1 MPADMRRALGAIA
14 PASLDA
20 AAGTVEAVIATAT
33 PVRRRDPAGPFDEV
47 LVISPSAVRLD
58 RLNAGAPVLDS
69 HAAWSLAD
77 QIGAVIPGSARIE
90 NGQVVARLALTARPE
105 RAGIVADIRAGI
117 IKNVSAGYRVIATEQ
132 EDVPGGVPV
141 VRVTDWEAMEIS
153 FVTVPADPNSRTR
166 ALPYQQD
173 INMPNTNPNESQNRN
188 YSPADRDRIARIGFQ
203 DAQERADFLARA
215 AGLDDGAF
223 HRELVNE
230 MARRDQAQPQTF
242 SHFDPGGYGNDRA
255 AGELERAVVDALV
268 ARMGG
273 PAPQGRARE
282 LAGQSLLQIGNELAQ
297 ANGVRVDWSSRSRAA
312 ETAFATNRDGGAR
325 GWLSRRSGGL
335 HAVSDLPTLL
345 SAAGRRV
352 LADRYEAASSP
363 LKVLARKRTAQDFR
377 AITVARLSEM
387 PSLEKVSEHGEI
399 TRGSVAEAKEVFKV
413 ETFARI
419 FGISRQ
425 ALLNDDLGAFSDSL
439 AAFGRA
445 AADTE
450 ANLLAGLLTAN
461 AGAGATM
468 DDGKALFHA
477 DHKNRAASGA
487 ALSVTALGA
496 ARQGI
501 RDAVGLDGQTKL
513 NVPPRYLVV
522 GSDLETVAEQLLGT
536 LYPSQASDAVPEGLR
551 LNLLVDPRMN
561 GLGFRVFS
569 DPSAAECLSYAY
581 LSGAEG
587 PQIEQR
593 DGWDVLGLEIR
604 AVLDFGAGITGCR
617 GAYWTPAA

>member
-33 PVRRRDPAGPFDEV
+33 PVRRRDPAGPFDEILTV
-47 LVISPSAVRLD
+47 TPEAVRLG

-69 HAAWSLAD
+69 HQSWSLGD

-90 NGQVVARLALTARPE
+90 NGQLVARLALTARPE

-117 IKNVSAGYRVIATEQ
+117 IKNVSAGYRVLATEQ

-141 VRVTDWEAMEIS
+141 VRVTDWEPAEVS
-153 FVTVPADPNSRTR
+153 FVTVPADPSAQTR
-166 ALPYQQD
+166 ALPAIQD
-173 INMPNTNPNESQNRN
+173 NHMPNQTNENQNRS
-188 YSPADRDRIARIGFQ
+188 YTPADRDRIARVGLA
-203 DAQERADFLARA
+203 DDGERADFLARA

-223 HRELVNE
+223 HRELVAE

-255 AGELERAVVDALV
+255 AGDLERAVTDALV
-268 ARMGG
+268 ARLGG
-273 PAPQGRARE
+273 PAPTGRARE
-282 LAGQSLLQIGNELAQ
+282 FAGMSLLQIGGELA
-297 ANGVRVDWSSRSRAA
+297 AARGERVDWSSRSRAA
-312 ETAFATNRDGGAR
+312 ETAFATNRDGGSR
-325 GWLSRRSGGL
+325 GWLSRRSGGM
-335 HAVSDLPTLL
+335 HTVSDLPTLL

-352 LADRYEAASSP
+352 LADRYEAAASP
-363 LKVLARKRTAQDFR
+363 LKALARKRTAQDFR
-377 AITVARLSEM
+377 SISVARLSEF

-399 TRGSVAEAKEVFKV
+399 TRGSVAEAKETFRV

-425 ALLNDDLGAFSDSL
+425 ALLNDDLGAFADSL

-450 ANLLAGLLTAN
+450 ANLLADLLTAN
-461 AGAGATM
+461 AGAGAVM
-468 DDGKALFHA
+468 DDGVALFHA

-487 ALSVTALGA
+487 ALSVTSMGA
-496 ARQGI
+496 ARQAL
-501 RDAVGLDGQTKL
+501 RDCKGLDGTTVL
-513 NVPPRYLVV
+513 NLSPRHLLV
-522 GSDLETVAEQLLGT
+522 GSDLETLAEQFLGT
-536 LYPSQASDAVPEGLR
+536 LYPAQASDAVPEGLR

-561 GLGFRVFS
+561 GLGFRVFA
-569 DPSAAECLSYAY
+569 DAAAAEVLSYAY
-581 LSGAEG
+581 LNGSEG

-604 AVLDFGAGITGCR
+604 AVLDFGCGITGWR